1 MTQTDPRNAL
11 YQQILQNM
19 KENKI
24 QLPSQPSI
32 FVTLQKLSQ
41 DPDVSSAK
49 LCQVIGQDPALA
61 GRIMSIANSPIMR
74 GSVSIASLDF
84 AINRLGVRFV
94 TYVSMGLALK
104 QLFIAKNKPIEERM
118 QFVWDHS
125 GKVAASAY
133 VLAKSLRLF
142 PPEEVMLAAL
152 VHEIGKLPILTYADQ
167 TPEYLNQLVL
177 LDKTINSLHPKLGK
191 AILTFWKFPEEIAC
205 VPENVADLNFKS
217 NKPVMSDIIQV
228 AKQHVLHHA
237 TPEGSGGEFMEQEN
251 PAYMRLEI
259 DQLLDGMAMKN
270 MKRELATHQQL
281 FS

>member
-11 YQQILQNM
+11 YQQILLNV

-41 DPDVSSAK
+41 DPDVSSTK

-142 PPEEVMLAAL
+142 PPEEVMLAGL
-152 VHEIGKLPILTYADQ
+152 VHEIGKLPILTFADQ
-167 TPEYLNQLVL
+167 TPDYLNQLTL
-177 LDKTINSLHPKLGK
+177 LDKTITSLQPKLGK
-191 AILTFWKFPEEIAC
+191 SILTFWKFPEEIAC

-237 TPEGSGGEFMEQEN
+237 TPEGAGGEFMEQEN

-270 MKRELATHQQL
+270 MKRELTTHQQL

>member
-11 YQQILQNM
+11 YQKIIQNV

-41 DPDVSSAK
+41 DPDVSSTK

-118 QFVWDHS
+118 QFVWTHS
-125 GKVAASAY
+125 GKVAANAY

-167 TPEYLNQLVL
+167 TPDYLNQLTL
-177 LDKTINSLHPKLGK
+177 LDQTINSLHPKLGK
-191 AILTFWKFPEEIAC
+191 EILIFWKFPEEIAC
-205 VPENVADLNFKS
+205 IPENVADLNFKS

-228 AKQHVLHHA
+228 AKQHVLHHG
-237 TPEGSGGEFMEQEN
+237 TPEGRGGEFMEQEN

-270 MKRELATHQQL
+270 MKRELTTHQQL

>member
-1 MTQTDPRNAL
+1 MTETEQQNAL
-11 YQQILQNM
+11 YQQILQAV

-24 QLPSQPSI
+24 QLPSQPNI
-32 FVTLQKLSQ
+32 FMTLQKMSQ
-41 DPDVSSAK
+41 DPDVSSNK

-61 GRIMSIANSPIMR
+61 VRIMSIANSPIMR
-74 GSVSIASLDF
+74 GSVSIASLDS

-104 QLFIAKNKPIEERM
+104 QLFIAKHKAVEERM

-142 PPEEVMLAAL
+142 PPEEVMLAGL
-152 VHEIGKLPILTYADQ
+152 VHEIGKLPILTFADQ
-167 TPEYLNQLVL
+167 SAEHLAKLPL
-177 LDKTINSLHPKLGK
+177 LDLTINNLHPRLGK
-191 AILTFWKFPEEIAC
+191 AILTLWKFPEEIAC
-205 VPENVADLNFKS
+205 VPENVADMSIQS
-217 NKPVMSDIIQV
+217 NKPMMSDIIQV

-237 TPEGSGGEFMEQEN
+237 TPEGANGEFMEQDN

-259 DQLLDGMAMKN
+259 DNLINDMAMKH
-270 MKRELATHQQL
+270 MRKELSTHQQL
-281 FS
+281 FA

>member
-1 MTQTDPRNAL
+1 MTQSEPKTTL
-11 YQQILQNM
+11 YEYLLQSFI
-19 KENKI
+19 ENKI

-32 FVTLQKLSQ
+32 FVTLQKMSE
-41 DPDVSSAK
+41 DPDVSSTK

-74 GSVSIASLDF
+74 GSVSIASLDS

-118 QFVWDHS
+118 QFIWDHS

-142 PPEEVMLAAL
+142 PPEDVMLAGL
-152 VHEIGKLPILTYADQ
+152 VHEIGKLPILTFADQ
-167 TPEYLNQLVL
+167 KPEYINNLPL
-177 LDKTINSLHPKLGK
+177 LDKTITSLHPKLGK
-191 AILTFWKFPEEIAC
+191 AILTFWKFPEEIVC
-205 VPENVADLNFKS
+205 VPENVADLDFKA

-237 TPEGSGGEFMEQEN
+237 TPEGASGEFMEQEN
-251 PAYMRLEI
+251 PAYTRLEI

-270 MKRELATHQQL
+270 MKRELTTHQQL

>member
-11 YQQILQNM
+11 YHQILHDVE
-19 KENKI
+19 KNKI
-24 QLPSQPSI
+24 QLPSQPNI

-41 DPDVSSAK
+41 DPDVSSSK

-142 PPEEVMLAAL
+142 PPEEVMLAGL
-152 VHEIGKLPILTYADQ
+152 VHDIGKLPILTFADQ
-167 TPEYLNQLVL
+167 SPDYLNKLTL
-177 LDKTINSLHPKLGK
+177 LDQTITSLHPKLGK
-191 AILTFWKFPEEIAC
+191 AILTFWKFPEEITF

-237 TPEGSGGEFMEQEN
+237 TPEGAGGEFLEQEN

-270 MKRELATHQQL
+270 MKRELSTHQQL